1 MARSRTEKLLGILQ
15 EHFNP
20 REEGW
25 LWLAAYPDSGGHG
38 VVEQF
43 EGPYDDPPAT
53 ARGLGRIINES
64 GADLAYLALCR
75 QEARPTEADRAL
87 WRDLRVLASP
97 EKLIDLVVFNEHH
110 TWSMRREDSEAA
122 RAAGG

>member
-1 MARSRTEKLLGILQ
+1 MTRSRAEDLLGILQ

-25 LWLAAYPDSGGHG
+25 MWLATYPESGTG

-53 ARGLGRIINES
+53 AHGLGHTINER
-64 GADLAYLALCR
+64 GADLAFLALCR
-75 QEARPTEADRAL
+75 QEGRPTEADRAL
-87 WRDLRVLASP
+87 WRNLRVLASP
-97 EKLIDLVVFNEHH
+97 EKLVDLVVFNKHH
-110 TWSMRREDSEAA
+110 AWSMRREDVDAA